1 MKRSN
6 YIFPAI
12 AIALL
17 STSAQAQKQQ
27 KDTTM
32 NRTVVVEQE
41 YTPLIMDAAKINVLP
56 EVEEPTVNKE
66 TVTYATT
73 PAPATQ
79 IPASTMQP
87 YMGKETRQAGKQG
100 YARVGYGNYGNLDV
114 AGNYLFHFTDRD
126 RLNLGAGMEGMDSKL
141 DFPASDATWNAY
153 YYRTKIGAD
162 FTHQFDKV
170 DLNVGG
176 NFGLSNF
183 NFQPYYSPAN
193 KQKFTSGDV
202 RIGVKSTDDSQVV
215 QYDIE
220 AGLLL
225 YQRQHDFLGNDLQEK
240 ILRTKAMFAAPIR
253 DNGLIAIEAE
263 MNNLMYSGNDLNNF
277 TLVELNPYYNW
288 ENDSWKLHLGA
299 HADIGFGDES
309 HVHFA
314 PNVTAQYL
322 FSDSYVLY
330 AKATGGD
337 VLNDFRHLEA
347 ISPYGSLTAQ
357 PEHTHERINAGAGF
371 KASPVPG
378 LWFDL
383 FAGYQDYEHDLREAL
398 VVTGL
403 PELSTIGTTGISFIQ
418 TNTNNVYVGG
428 QVNYGWKDI
437 FAIQASATYRSWD
450 ADDKA
455 ALRTCPTL
463 DFHLNMDIR
472 PIPALLLNTGYR
484 HITREKV
491 DMYDQMAAVSNL
503 YLGAEYNFYKG
514 ISMYARFNNLL
525 NKEYSYFL
533 SYPSEK
539 LNFVG
544 GLSFRF

>member
-1 MKRSN
+1 MKRTN
-6 YIFPAI
+6 YIFPAM

-56 EVEEPTVNKE
+56 QLEEPTVNKE
-66 TVTYATT
+66 TVSYATT

-79 IPASTMQP
+79 IPATTMQP
-87 YMGKETRQAGKQG
+87 YMGKETRQTGKQG
-100 YARVGYGNYGNLDV
+100 YARVGYGNYGNLDLT
-114 AGNYLFHFTDRD
+114 GNYLFHLTDRD
-126 RLNLGAGMEGMDSKL
+126 RLNLGANVNGMDGKL
-141 DFPASDATWNAY
+141 DIPGSDASWNAY
-153 YYRTKIGAD
+153 YYRTKVGAD
-162 FTHQFDKV
+162 FGHQFDKV
-170 DLNVGG
+170 DLNVGAD
-176 NFGLSNF
+176 FGLSNF
-183 NFQPYYSPAN
+183 NFLPYYAPAS
-193 KQKFTSGDV
+193 KQKFTSGDI
-202 RIGVKSTDDSQVV
+202 RIGVKSTDETQDI
-215 QYDIE
+215 QYSAE

-225 YQRQHDFLGNDLQEK
+225 YQRKHDFLGSDLKEN
-240 ILRTKAMFAAPIR
+240 IFRANVMVSAPVYDGR
-253 DNGLIAIEAE
+253 IAIEGE
-263 MNNLMYSGNDLNNF
+263 MNNLFYNGAGMKNF
-277 TLVELNPYYNW
+277 TLIELNPYFAW
-288 ENDSWKLHLGA
+288 ENDSWKLNLGA
-299 HADIGFGDES
+299 HTDIGLGNES

-347 ISPYGSLTAQ
+347 MSPYGALSFQ
-357 PEHTHERINAGAGF
+357 PGHTHERINAGAGF
-371 KASPVPG
+371 KASPVAG

-383 FAGYQDYEHDLREAL
+383 FAGYQNYEDDLREGY
-398 VVTGL
+398 TSTTL
-403 PELSTIGTTGISFIQ
+403 PEESSLADLRYSFIQ
-418 TNTNNVYVGG
+418 TNTSNVYLGG
-428 QVNYGWKDI
+428 QLNYGWKDI
-437 FAIQASATYRSWD
+437 FAIQASATYRSWN
-450 ADDKA
+450 ADLES
-455 ALRTCPTL
+455 ALLTCPAL
-463 DFHLNMDIR
+463 DFHLNADIR
-472 PIPALLLNTGYR
+472 PIPALLLNAGYR

-491 DMYDQMAAVSNL
+491 DSYTQMAAVSNL

-533 SYPSEK
+533 NYPSEK